1 MPFRKCVIIFF
12 NVKTQGKKSPWTYSG
27 SPADPGTTL
36 DKVVQDDERHLFSL
50 EKDGIPEILGI
61 GSLKYRTAHQPLPV
75 HIHRDAIELHLCR
88 AGAACFEVSGAT
100 HDLLPGNICLVQP
113 GVDHHMT
120 TVLKRHEHFWMLVKV
135 RDTGK
140 SFLGL
145 NARESSAL
153 LRALRSI
160 DRLVFPADREV
171 EKLFLEAES
180 FLTGLPRDVERTLL
194 LRACILRILI
204 KVVDSSRR
212 TAARPIPAK
221 LRATIDRIRNNPIEE
236 APVRDLARQAEMSE
250 SHFITA
256 FKYATGMTPNV
267 FRTAL
272 RIETAKRLLAET
284 RLRIT
289 DVACSA
295 GFSSAAHFATIF
307 RQETGVSPLSWR
319 MRSSGVRSHTDGS
332 S

>member
-1 MPFRKCVIIFF
+1 M
-12 NVKTQGKKSPWTYSG
+12 KTRSKKSPWTYSG
-27 SPADPGTTL
+27 SPADPETTL
-36 DKVVQDDERHLFSL
+36 DKVIRDDERHLFSL
-50 EKDGIPEILGI
+50 EKDDIPEILGI

-75 HIHRDAIELHLCR
+75 HIHKDAIEFHLCR
-88 AGAACFEVSGAT
+88 AGAACIEISGTA

-135 RDTGK
+135 CDTRK

-153 LRALRSI
+153 IRALRSI
-160 DRLVFPADREV
+160 GRLVFPADREI

-180 FLTGLPRDVERTLL
+180 FLSGLPRGVERTLL

-204 KVVDSSRR
+204 KVVDSSRK
-212 TAARPIPAK
+212 TVARPIPAK

-236 APVRDLARQAEMSE
+236 VPVRDLARQAAMSE
-250 SHFITA
+250 SHFISA
-256 FKYATGMTPNV
+256 FKRATGMTPNV

-284 RLRIT
+284 QLRII

-319 MRSSGVRSHTDGS
+319 TRSSGAHPATDDGS
-332 S
+332 LR